1 MWKLY
6 SLVSLHNATCF
17 VLSNI
22 KNGFRILSNRPYKKK
37 KKIEKPMFT
46 KMINFNFNRSSLDMP
61 VPTSLPVSNKT
72 FLSPRTEITSP
83 NAFCISTGSSSLDM
97 MYGLYP
103 ENSIKNTVFIAG

>member
-6 SLVSLHNATCF
+6 SLVSLHNAACF

-46 KMINFNFNRSSLDMP
+46 KMIWY
-61 VPTSLPVSNKT
+61 T
-72 FLSPRTEITSP
+72 
-83 NAFCISTGSSSLDM
+83 SSSINNLHIDWEFAAK
-97 MYGLYP
+97 GIHHFR
-103 ENSIKNTVFIAG
+103 NS